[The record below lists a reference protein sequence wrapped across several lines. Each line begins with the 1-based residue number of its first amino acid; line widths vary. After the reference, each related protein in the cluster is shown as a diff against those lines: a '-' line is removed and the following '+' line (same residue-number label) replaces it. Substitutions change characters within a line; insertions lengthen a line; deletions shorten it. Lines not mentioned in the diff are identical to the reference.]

1 MSRFTETRYRASSQS
16 GFTLMELLITLAI
29 LAIVASIAIPAYSRY
44 VAKARQEDA
53 RVQLMAIKQ
62 AEEMYKLQYAG
73 YTNQTNLLSGWKT
86 TSGRYTFSIT
96 NATATTFGAKA
107 KGNIDGST
115 ADADDEWTI
124 TQDTDPTNTVNDVTN

>member
-1 MSRFTETRYRASSQS
+1 MTRR
-16 GFTLMELLITLAI
+16 GFSLIELLITLAI
-29 LAIVASIAIPAYSRY
+29 LAIVASIAIPMYSRY

-53 RVQLMAIKQ
+53 RVQLMAIRQ
-62 AEEMYKLQYAG
+62 AEEMYKLQYSG
-73 YTNQTNLLSGWKT
+73 YTSQTNLLSGWKT
-86 TSGRYTFSIT
+86 KSGRYTFSIT
-96 NATATTFGAKA
+96 NATETNFSAKA